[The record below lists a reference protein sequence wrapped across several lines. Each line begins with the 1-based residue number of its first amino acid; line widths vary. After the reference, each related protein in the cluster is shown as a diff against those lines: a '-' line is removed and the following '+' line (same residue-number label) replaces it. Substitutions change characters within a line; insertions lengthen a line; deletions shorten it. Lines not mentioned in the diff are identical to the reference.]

1 MNKIEFALRLAKDC
15 TYADEMTESAKKHLR
30 GKIDEALEAYNTHE
44 SKDNFFCEKE
54 ERRLI
59 PCETQ
64 CLLCTEIE

>member
-1 MNKIEFALRLAKDC
+1 MD
-15 TYADEMTESAKKHLR
+15 AKKFLKDN
-30 GKIDEALEAYNTHE
+30 GYDPNDEIHKLKSGGVTTKLFHILEAYNTHV
-44 SKDNFFCEKE
+44 SKDNFFCDKE